1 MGEDGHVASLFPNS
15 PAKIVDNSVSFLVVK
30 NSPKPPPTRIS
41 MSYEM
46 IFAAKNLWILIS
58 GAGKAPAL
66 RASLSSTGHTP
77 LARVLAA
84 RPAKIFSDINEF

>member
-1 MGEDGHVASLFPNS
+1 
-15 PAKIVDNSVSFLVVK
+15 
-30 NSPKPPPTRIS
+30 
-41 MSYEM
+41 
-46 IFAAKNLWILIS
+46 LIS